1 MILFNKIFISFSDVV
16 IIVIKRGEMT
26 KFLQGTYDLDIK
38 IIDDGDKLKDE
49 FNEKAKA
56 SVGGSMVFLEKKKMV
71 WKGDEPK
78 RKLKKKNS

>member
-16 IIVIKRGEMT
+16 IIVIKRGKMT

-49 FNEKAKA
+49 FSEKAKA

>member
-1 MILFNKIFISFSDVV
+1 
-16 IIVIKRGEMT
+16 MT
-26 KFLQGTYDLDIK
+26 KILQGTYDLDIK

-71 WKGDEPK
+71 WKGEEPK